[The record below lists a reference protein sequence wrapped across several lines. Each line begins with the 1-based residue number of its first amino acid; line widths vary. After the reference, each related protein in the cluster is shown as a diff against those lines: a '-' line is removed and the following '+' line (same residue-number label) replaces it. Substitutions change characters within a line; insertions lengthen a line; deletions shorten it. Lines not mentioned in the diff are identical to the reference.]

1 MDKMKIRVE
10 HPYIGM
16 KEGVCSGSAAVKG
29 TRIPV
34 WSIIGY
40 YKILSYSIEEI
51 LEQLPELTP
60 AQLYD
65 AFSFYYDHR
74 EEIEKEIELNREENL
89 KTASNWQSVKE
100 TS

>member
-1 MDKMKIRVE
+1 MDKMKIRVK

-16 KEGVCSGSAAVKG
+16 KEGVCRGSAVVKG

-34 WSIIGY
+34 WAIIGY
-40 YKILSYSIEEI
+40 YKILNYSIEGI
-51 LEQLPELTP
+51 LKQLPELTP

-74 EEIEKEIELNREENL
+74 EEIEKELELNREENL
-89 KTASNWQSVKE
+89 KTASNWRSVKE
-100 TS
+100 AS